1 VGLVGGTRIVVVGD
15 DPDTLSGSRW
25 AWRQGHKRGTPPAL
39 DFDAHRRVCDAVRDL
54 VIDGLALG
62 VHDTADGGLALALA
76 EMAVASGVGAR
87 IRVPRE
93 AEASGHRWLLG
104 ESPSRFVLAIDP
116 AAAGE
121 VGRRLTVA
129 GVPSVIVGE
138 AGGDR
143 LVVVGPP
150 SAAFDLDLAEATA
163 AWRGRLPDLLGQGT
177 AQG

>member
-1 VGLVGGTRIVVVGD
+1 
-15 DPDTLSGSRW
+15 
-25 AWRQGHKRGTPPAL
+25 
-39 DFDAHRRVCDAVRDL
+39 VCDAVRDL

-87 IRVPRE
+87 ITVPRE